1 MDECP
6 ALKGHARDIDN
17 VLAKALPEA
26 KHYASKK
33 VCKSFAGPGRVGGG
47 GVVFLV
53 NHLVIMPLRKEKEKT
68 DVKV

>member
-6 ALKGHARDIDN
+6 ALKGHARDID
-17 VLAKALPEA
+17 VIAKALPEA

-33 VCKSFAGPGRVGGG
+33 VCKSFAGPGRVGR
-47 GVVFLV
+47 VVFLV
-53 NHLVIMPLRKEKEKT
+53 NHVVIMPLQKEKEKT

>member
-26 KHYASKK
+26 KHHVSKK
-33 VCKSFAGPGRVGGG
+33 VCKSFAGPGRGGG
-47 GVVFLV
+47 VFLV
-53 NHLVIMPLRKEKEKT
+53 NQLAIMPLQKEKKT
-68 DVKV
+68 DLKV